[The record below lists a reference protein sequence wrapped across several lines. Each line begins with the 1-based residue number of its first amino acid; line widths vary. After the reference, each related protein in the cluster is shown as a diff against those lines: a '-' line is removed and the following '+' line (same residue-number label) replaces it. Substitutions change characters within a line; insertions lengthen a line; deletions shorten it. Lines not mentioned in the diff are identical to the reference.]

1 MNTHAFFGSLVSILP
16 NTPIGSV
23 LKTLILPALLLL
35 VSCGPGTS
43 DSDSE
48 KSKASTATQK
58 EKTMFTPVQGKVKLM
73 NLAPGHFHAS
83 LVQKIMYED
92 VDPQVY
98 VYAPEGPEV
107 LNYQNRINDYNSR
120 SENPTAWDQKVYKGA
135 DFFEKMISEKPG
147 NVMAVSGN
155 NAKKTEYILLTV
167 QAGIHVLAD
176 KPMVITPDAFPQ
188 LEEAFA
194 SAGENGVLLYDI
206 MTERH
211 EITTMLQKELSQI
224 EKVFGQLQSGSPEEP
239 AITKESVH
247 HFSKIVS
254 GKPLIR
260 PPWFFD
266 VSQQGEGIVDV
277 NTHLVDLIQWEA
289 FPEVILKKQDVEI
302 ISAKRWTTDLTPA
315 MFEKVTGLQ
324 SYPDYLTKD
333 VEDNLLKV
341 YSNGEINY
349 TLKGIHA
356 KASVIWNYEA
366 PEGTG
371 DTHFSI
377 MRGTRCNL
385 VIRQGQAEEYKPQL
399 YIEAT
404 QVDSPESF
412 RKSLE
417 EAIKVLNGT
426 YPGLELVEKEGLVWQ
441 LQIPEKYKVGHEAHF
456 GQVTEKFLG
465 YLKSGNLP
473 EWEIPNMIV
482 KYYTT
487 TEGMKKAMD

>member
-1 MNTHAFFGSLVSILP
+1 MKIHAIYLK
-16 NTPIGSV
+16 SV
-23 LKTLILPALLLL
+23 IFPTLMLLI
-35 VSCGPGTS
+35 SCGPGS
-43 DSDSE
+43 GESDSE
-48 KSKASTATQK
+48 TSKTSSDTQK
-58 EKTMFTPVQGKVKLM
+58 EKSMFTPVEGKVKLM

-92 VDPQVY
+92 VDPVVH
-98 VYAPEGPEV
+98 VYAPDGPEV
-107 LNYQNRINDYNSR
+107 QNYQNRIADYNSR
-120 SENPTAWDQKVYKGA
+120 ADQPTAWDQKVYKGD
-135 DFFEKMISEKPG
+135 DFFENMITEKPG
-147 NVMAVSGN
+147 NVMVVSGN
-155 NAKKTEYILLTV
+155 NAKKTEFILKTV

-176 KPMVITPDAFPQ
+176 KPMVITPDAYPM
-188 LEEAFA
+188 LEQAFA
-194 SAGENGVLLYDI
+194 AAKENGVLLYDI

-211 EITTMLQKELSQI
+211 EITTMLQKELSQT
-224 EKVFGQLQSGSPEEP
+224 EEVFGQLQTGSPDEP

-289 FPEVILKKQDVEI
+289 FPGIILKKSDVEI
-302 ISAKRWTTDLTPA
+302 TSGKRWTTDLSPA
-315 MFEKVTGLQ
+315 MFEKVTGLK
-324 SYPDYLTKD
+324 SYPDYLAKD

-366 PEGTG
+366 PAGTG
-371 DTHFSI
+371 DTHYSI

-385 VIRQGQAEEYKPQL
+385 VIRQGKAEEYKPQL

-404 QVDSPESF
+404 HVDSPEKF
-412 RKSLE
+412 HESLE
-417 EAIKVLNGT
+417 NTIRDLNKI
-426 YPGLELVEKEGLVWQ
+426 YPGLELVEKEALVWQ
-441 LQIPEKYKVGHEAHF
+441 LQIPDKYKVGHEAHF
-456 GQVTEKFLG
+456 GQVTEKYLE
-465 YLKSGNLP
+465 YLKKGSLP
-473 EWEIPNMIV
+473 EWEIPNMVV

-487 TEGMKKAMD
+487 TEGMKKAME